1 MTTIK
6 IFDKNTITII
16 ILFLTCPMVILTSI
30 YQYRLYSG
38 LKYKT
43 LRKIQTYISNR
54 FINNTDLGFELFLP
68 KLIFTNNSIYF

>member
-1 MTTIK
+1 
-6 IFDKNTITII
+6 
-16 ILFLTCPMVILTSI
+16 MVILTSI